1 MMTMADVLA
10 HLTLHTAAVAAAA
23 FTAFGAMFCRVR
35 QLTLQANTLLSWLV
49 YVAFAAATGWIG
61 LRAVFFGVADP
72 ADVFTLIG
80 VWAMLLH
87 TYEAWAGGPPHTT
100 RRAVKPAT

>member
-1 MMTMADVLA
+1 MNMADVLA
-10 HLTLHTAAVAAAA
+10 QLTLYTAAVAVAA
-23 FTAFGAMFCRVR
+23 FSAFGALFCRLR
-35 QLTLQANTLLSWLV
+35 QLTPQANRLMTGVL
-49 YVAFAAATGWIG
+49 YVAFAAAAGWIG

-87 TYEAWAGGPPHTT
+87 TYDAWAGGPPHTT
-100 RRAVKPAT
+100 RRAVKA

>member
-10 HLTLHTAAVAAAA
+10 HLTLHTAGVAAAA

-35 QLTLQANTLLSWLV
+35 QLTLQANSLLAWLV

-72 ADVFTLIG
+72 ADMFTLIG

-87 TYEAWAGGPPHTT
+87 TYDAWAGGPPHTT
-100 RRAVKPAT
+100 RRAAKA